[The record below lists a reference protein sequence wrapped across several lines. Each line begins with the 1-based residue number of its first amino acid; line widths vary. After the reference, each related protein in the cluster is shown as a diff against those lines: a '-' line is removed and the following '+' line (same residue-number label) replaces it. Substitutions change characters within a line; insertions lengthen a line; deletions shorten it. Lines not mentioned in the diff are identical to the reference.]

1 MIIDTDKGSLVKN
14 KCTKSNTDYEI
25 IISSFGMW
33 DSNIHYVGKYQNI
46 NAFWSRTAAE
56 LNDFTCMFSGSINYH
71 SANYSIENMIH
82 NNQDSNITITSGS
95 LIKWYNK
102 TDSVINSISD
112 LNYSN
117 F

>member
-1 MIIDTDKGSLVKN
+1 
-14 KCTKSNTDYEI
+14 
-25 IISSFGMW
+25 
-33 DSNIHYVGKYQNI
+33 
-46 NAFWSRTAAE
+46 
-56 LNDFTCMFSGSINYH
+56 
-71 SANYSIENMIH
+71 MIH

-117 F
+117 FWASGFHTPYISTREYVIRFMDTLPSLCPGFNKTDFPSLKISFKHDSIKYF